1 MSEIKNYYYYY
12 YYKKNNN
19 NTTDIYKNKTCKYNK
34 TKTTIVAKYFKWG
47 TKDST

>member
-1 MSEIKNYYYYY
+1 MFKVYFRLQIHI
-12 YYKKNNN
+12 KKNNN

-34 TKTTIVAKYFKWG
+34 TKTTIVAKYFKWA

>member
-1 MSEIKNYYYYY
+1 MFKVYFRLYIHIK
-12 YYKKNNN
+12 KKKN

-34 TKTTIVAKYFKWG
+34 TKTTIVAKYFKWA